1 MERISAINLD
11 RIRWCCADAGVTLD
25 NLASEL
31 GIAPASIERLNAGE
45 DALTFNQLRK
55 IADYLGRGVLFFLE
69 PEPVDEARVH
79 TPQFRT
85 LANQKPELSNKL
97 KALIKRVEKQRDVY
111 LSLREDLDETD
122 RPFFNPPQIQAQNM
136 HETTRIVRSWLELK
150 EVNNFDSYRAAL
162 EAKGI
167 LVFRSNGYN
176 GKWQIAKESPIYG
189 FALYDES
196 CPVIVVKKQDWDTQ
210 QSFTLMHEL
219 GHLLIHKISSID
231 DERDM
236 YSHQGMERDANA
248 FAGQVLVPDSFLLR
262 IQDAS
267 RPQDVSEYEIWLKE
281 YTKAWGI
288 STEVV
293 LRRLLDVGRLPQNL
307 YEGYRQ
313 WRKTT
318 VVLEKDG
325 GNREW
330 RSREPKHI
338 FGDVF
343 VRTVFD
349 ALNARKITLNK
360 ASNYLDSLTIKD
372 IHKLEHYYAGL

>member
-11 RIRWCCADAGVTLD
+11 RIRWCCADAGITLD

-122 RPFFNPPQIQAQNM
+122 RPFFNPPQIPAQNM

-307 YEGYRQ
+307 YESYRQ